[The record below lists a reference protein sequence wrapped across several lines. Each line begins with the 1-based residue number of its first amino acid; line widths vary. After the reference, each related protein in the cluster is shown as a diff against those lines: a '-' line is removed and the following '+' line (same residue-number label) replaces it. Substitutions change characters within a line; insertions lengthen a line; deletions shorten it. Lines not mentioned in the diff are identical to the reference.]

1 MPTSFMPA
9 SLRDRPAR
17 RPLAHA
23 SPSIRLVGPLDD
35 ALARGVDEIARA
47 FPRRFAETADAPT
60 LTFRRNLALGP
71 RRLAIRADG
80 ANAFIIEYSRP
91 PEAFRALG
99 ILMGHLEGGVS
110 LTFREESCAFESL
123 GVMLDVSRNGVF
135 RPESVRKLIRHLAL
149 MGINQLM
156 LYTEDTYEI
165 PGEPLFGYFRGGYTQ
180 DELTAIDAY
189 AALFGI
195 EVVPCIQTLGHLEQ
209 VLQWPP
215 YQKMQDTAGVIM
227 AGDASADAFVEKMI
241 SAASAPFRSR
251 RIHIGMDEAHGIG
264 SGQYR
269 LRNGLRP
276 PFDILT
282 DHLRRTTDACGRL
295 GLQPMIW
302 SDMFFRLGSKT
313 NHYYDR
319 ASVISPEV
327 AARVP
332 ADVDLVYWDY
342 YHTDRAFYDEWIARH
357 RGMGKEPIF
366 AGGIWTW
373 NRWWAQLPHS
383 LATLRAGMSAA
394 RDNGLKEA
402 FVTMWG
408 DDGMECDVFSALPGL
423 QFFAELGYGTAE
435 AADKNLAVHLRGSS
449 AASAS
454 AWIAASDLDLVPDQG
469 EACFDHANPSKWIL
483 WHDPL
488 LGFFDQHIPASFAK
502 HYAHLAARC
511 AEWTTSDTEDTRL
524 DFVGQVAAVLA
535 LKAALHHTLRP
546 AYRSR
551 DTNEL
556 RALLND
562 NIPALRREVAA
573 LRDLHET
580 RWHEIYRPFG
590 WEVVERRYAGL
601 LSRLDTLERKL
612 RRHLD
617 HPDTVIEELA
627 CESQPVWPGGS
638 LFSVT
643 LSHHQAATPSRI
655 C

>member
-1 MPTSFMPA
+1 MNSP
-9 SLRDRPAR
+9 LLDRPALR
-17 RPLAHA
+17 SPTRTTTPIRIIGPVDAVLGRGLDEVVRTFPHRFAGSADARPVRFQRIPPPSGGTDTHPLAF
-23 SPSIRLVGPLDD
+23 RV
-35 ALARGVDEIARA
+35 
-47 FPRRFAETADAPT
+47 ETS
-60 LTFRRNLALGP
+60 G
-71 RRLAIRADG
+71 AIL
-80 ANAFIIEYSRP
+80 IEYIRP
-91 PEAFRALG
+91 AEAFRALG
-99 ILMGHLEGGVS
+99 ILMGRIESGLPFVNH
-110 LTFREESCAFESL
+110 EERCAFDSL
-123 GVMLDVSRNGVF
+123 GVMLDVSRNGVL

-149 MGINQLM
+149 MGVNQLM

-180 DELTAIDAY
+180 AELSAIDAY

-195 EVVPCIQTLGHLEQ
+195 DVIPCIQTLGHLEQ

-227 AGDASADAFVEKMI
+227 AGDEAADAFVEKMI
-241 SAASAPFRSR
+241 AAASAPFRSR

-264 SGQYR
+264 SGHYR

-276 PFDILT
+276 PFEILT
-282 DHLRRTTDACGRL
+282 EHLQRTTVTCRRL

-313 NHYYDR
+313 NNYYDR

-357 RGMGKEPIF
+357 RAMGKEPVF

-383 LATLRAGMSAA
+383 FATLRAGMTSA

-408 DDGMECDVFSALPGL
+408 DDGMECDVFSALPGI
-423 QFFAELGYGTAE
+423 QFFAELAYGSAD
-435 AADKNLAVHLRGSS
+435 AADLNLPANLRGSS
-449 AASAS
+449 DASSS
-454 AWIAASDLDLVPDQG
+454 AWISASDLDLVPDQG
-469 EACFDHANPSKWIL
+469 DSSFEHANAGKWLL

-488 LGFFDQHIPASFAK
+488 LGFFDQHIPASFQK
-502 HYAHLAARC
+502 HYAHLTARC
-511 AEWTTSDTEDTRL
+511 AEWTTAGSEDSRL
-524 DFVGQVAAVLA
+524 DLVAQVATVLA
-535 LKAALHHTLRP
+535 LKTGLHHTLRP
-546 AYRSR
+546 AYQSGDRATLR
-551 DTNEL
+551 HILDDTVP
-556 RALLND
+556 ALL
-562 NIPALRREVAA
+562 REVAA
-573 LRDLHET
+573 LRDLHDT

-590 WEVVERRYAGL
+590 WEVLEHRYAGL
-601 LSRLDTLERKL
+601 LARLGTLARKL
-612 RRHLD
+612 RLHLD
-617 HPDTVIEELA
+617 DADQRIGELDRPT
-627 CESQPVWPGGS
+627 ERVWTRSS

-643 LSHHQAATPSRI
+643 LSHHQAVTPSRI
-655 C
+655 F